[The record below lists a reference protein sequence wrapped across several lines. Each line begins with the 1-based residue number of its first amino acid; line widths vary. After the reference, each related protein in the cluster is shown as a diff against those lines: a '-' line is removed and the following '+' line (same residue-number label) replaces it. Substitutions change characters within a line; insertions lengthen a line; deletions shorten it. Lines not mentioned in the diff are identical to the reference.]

1 MKNLLLSVLLVSSIV
16 HEVSAISWGEITPLA
31 TQTVKYLND
40 NKIYVFLITGLAVAG
55 ASIFYHIY
63 KPRYKV
69 VEFGGKKCTLII
81 RNGILRGG
89 TLEENGKK
97 PTTLSSADAFTEFTK
112 LSEAKRQADKQK
124 KN

>member
-1 MKNLLLSVLLVSSIV
+1 MEETMKNLLLSVLLVSSIV

-63 KPRYKV
+63 KPSYKV
-69 VEFGGKKCTLII
+69 VEFSGKNARL
-81 RNGILRGG
+81 L
-89 TLEENGKK
+89 LEMV
-97 PTTLSSADAFTEFTK
+97 F
-112 LSEAKRQADKQK
+112 
-124 KN
+124 